1 MTTLYQMDPLQ
12 DTRWRSFLNAHRHAS
27 VFHAREWLEAL
38 HRTYGYTPVVYTSC
52 APGCDLRDGVVLC
65 KVESWVTGRRLVS
78 LPFSDHCQP
87 LVEGDAN
94 RAEFL
99 AALVRQSLDE
109 GWRYVE
115 IRPRFP
121 VDEVVSSYHSVEN
134 YTFHELDLA
143 PDCDTLFGNLHK
155 SSTQR
160 KIRRSKRENLTYQEG
175 RSEQLLDTFYRLNL
189 MTRRRQGIPPQP
201 RKWFRNL
208 LDCFGETLKIRVAS
222 KDKVPVAGILTLE
235 YKDILTYKYGCS
247 DARFH
252 SLGGIHF
259 LLWKAIEQ
267 AKSLGLLRFD
277 LGRSDADNGGL
288 ITFKSRWGAA
298 QSTLTYLR
306 YARTRSSRSSFIPAH
321 SDWRVGLAKH
331 IFSHT
336 PAICLPALG
345 NLLYRHVG

>member
-1 MTTLYQMDPLQ
+1 MTTLHQMDPLE
-12 DTRWRSFLNAHRHAS
+12 DPRWRSFLEVQPHAA
-27 VFHAREWLEAL
+27 VFHTREWLEAL
-38 HRTYGYTPVVYTSC
+38 HRTYGYTPVVYTSSE
-52 APGCDLRDGVVLC
+52 PGSDLRDGVVLC
-65 KVESWVTGRRLVS
+65 KVESWMTGRRLVS

-87 LVEGDAN
+87 LVEGAAN
-94 RAEFL
+94 QAEFL
-99 AALVRQSLDE
+99 AALIRQSLDE

-115 IRPRFP
+115 IRPRFLLG
-121 VDEVVSSYHSVEN
+121 EAISSFHSVEN
-134 YTFHELDLA
+134 YTFHELDLT
-143 PDCDTLFGNLHK
+143 PDCGTLFGNLHK

-160 KIRRSKRENLTYQEG
+160 KIRRAEREGLTYQEG
-175 RSEQLLDTFYRLNL
+175 HADSLLDTFYRLNL

-201 RKWFRNL
+201 RRWFRSL
-208 LDCFGETLKIRVAS
+208 AECFGKALKIRVAS
-222 KDKVPVAGILTLE
+222 KEQVPVAGILTLE
-235 YKDILTYKYGCS
+235 YKDTLTYKYGCS

-267 AKSLGLLRFD
+267 AKSLGLKRFD
-277 LGRSDADNGGL
+277 LGRSDADNSGL

-306 YARTRSSRSSFIPAH
+306 YASTPNSRSSFIPAH

-336 PAICLPALG
+336 PSICLPALG